1 MNWNL
6 PSLAALRIMEASA
19 RHGSFTRAARE
30 LHITQSAVSR
40 QIRLLEESLNVRLF
54 ERTQQRITLTPAG
67 AEYLRKIR
75 GPLDELQK
83 ATLEL
88 VTGETNA
95 GVLNVATPPAF
106 GMHWLVPRLPRF
118 QRQHPDIV
126 ISLVTRNAIFDFS
139 TEEIDAAFHYGNDDW
154 PNVASMPLTG
164 DKLVLVASPAYLDRT
179 APIRCPADVA
189 NAVKL
194 QPIRRPNLWRDWLAA
209 ADVDEANPWAGP
221 RFEHYYLILEAA
233 VAGLGLAILPR
244 VIVAE
249 ELEFGRLVNPLK
261 MEFDSPDCYRLVYPP
276 SNENDVKLC
285 AFRNWLKAESAR
297 P

>member
-1 MNWNL
+1 MSWHL
-6 PSLAALRIMEASA
+6 PSLGALRIMEASA

-75 GPLDELQK
+75 GPLDQLQK
-83 ATLEL
+83 ATFEL
-88 VTGETNA
+88 VTGETGA
-95 GVLNVATPPAF
+95 SVLNVATPPAF
-106 GMHWLVPRLPRF
+106 GMHWLVPRLPHF
-118 QRQHPDIV
+118 QRQHPEIL
-126 ISLVTRNAIFDFS
+126 ISLVTRNAVFDFS
-139 TEEIDAAFHYGNDDW
+139 AEEIDAAFHYGIDDW

-164 DKLVLVASPAYLDRT
+164 DKLVLVASPAYLDRI
-179 APIRCPADVA
+179 APIRCPADVP

-194 QPIRRPNLWRDWLAA
+194 QPTRRPNLWRDWLMAA
-209 ADVDEANPWAGP
+209 EVEDTNPWAGP

-233 VAGLGLAILPR
+233 IAGLGLAILPH
-244 VIVAE
+244 VIVSE
-249 ELEFGRLVNPLK
+249 ELDAGRLVNPLNLQ
-261 MEFDSPDCYRLVYPP
+261 FDSPDCYRLVYPP
-276 SNENDVKLC
+276 SSENDLKLC
-285 AFRNWLKAESAR
+285 IFRTWLKAEAAC

>member
-6 PSLAALRIMEASA
+6 PSLAALRILEASA

-67 AEYLRKIR
+67 AEYLDKIR
-75 GPLDELQK
+75 GPLDQLQK

-88 VTGETNA
+88 VTGESSA

-106 GMHWLVPRLPRF
+106 GMRWLVPRLPRF
-118 QRQHPDIV
+118 QRLHPEIV
-126 ISLVTRNAIFDFS
+126 ISLVTRNAVFDFS

-154 PNVASMPLTG
+154 PNVASMLLTG
-164 DKLVLVASPAYLDRT
+164 DKLVLVAARSYLGRI
-179 APIRCPADVA
+179 APIRCPADVV

-209 ADVDEANPWAGP
+209 ANVDEPNPWAGP
-221 RFEHYYLILEAA
+221 RFEHYYLIVEAA
-233 VAGLGLAILPR
+233 VAGLGLAILPH
-244 VIVAE
+244 VIVAD
-249 ELEFGRLVNPLK
+249 ELELGRLLNPLDV
-261 MEFDSPDCYRLVYPP
+261 EFDSTDCYSLVYPP
-276 SNENDVKLC
+276 SNENDVKLR
-285 AFRNWLKAESAR
+285 AFRNWLKTESAG